1 MNIPRLFDDRGKL
14 LDVPTKGMDA
24 ATLARLEIVRTAY
37 RAHRDAQDAL
47 AMAYSEVTAALAAVK
62 NTTEFF
68 DAHFPRQTFMDLWKE
83 NFAGGPRNRMTGLG
97 RI

>member
-1 MNIPRLFDDRGKL
+1 MNIPRIFNDKGELI
-14 LDVPTKGMDA
+14 DVDVSRMDA

-47 AMAYSEVTAALAAVK
+47 TAAYAEVTAALEAVK

-68 DAHFPRQTFMDLWKE
+68 DAHFPRQTFLDLWRE
-83 NFAGGPRNRMTGLG
+83 NFAGGPRNRMAGLG